1 MQDYSIRLAKALG
14 TLKFIE
20 MVREIE
26 NDQAKRR
33 RENLYVRLAVWL
45 RWFGMV
51 GVNIMSWLAT
61 DIPQY
66 NFWLGMFISLSIG
79 YLISSIFT
87 TRRAGL
93 IWMRQFNKLD
103 GVDCPDEIVKI
114 KHDVRETFDKMM
126 FEFPYIISNIVS
138 CGFAIR
144 NILILG

>member
-66 NFWLGMFISLSIG
+66 HFWLGMFISLSIG

-114 KHDVRETFDKMM
+114 
-126 FEFPYIISNIVS
+126 
-138 CGFAIR
+138 
-144 NILILG
+144 